1 MSKEK
6 KLARKQAKLD
16 AKKAKLDA
24 KRAKKEARYAS
35 LKSPSS
41 AVAADENPA
50 SAFDTPQRP
59 VKPKKP
65 FYMRWW
71 FYAAIVIL
79 IILIISGITS
89 LFAPSIKDDF
99 NLDGKGTLHGLTYK
113 YPSSWTP
120 ASKNSK
126 DSATYTLKK
135 DGKALGSFT
144 IAYSGSG
151 DLATKP
157 ISIAEFKTEKDQTI
171 DDYEKLSVSG
181 AEKVLYCTTS
191 FTKGDEPWVSRSALV
206 YKDNVTFAID
216 IRAQESAMDDDTA
229 KKLINGVDFKS
240 FKSGVTVRKL
250 SASYFGP
257 TKAGTAISDKSKIVV
272 YAKFSNGADGNLS
285 DWHVTNPQ
293 KLATDK
299 TSIIKIKCQ
308 DKTAKLKIV
317 CSTMSKSNYMA
328 HCKTYSY
335 SDLTHKSTGKLQGAL
350 VKATG
355 KVTQVIGSG
364 EYLIDVGG
372 GWDFG
377 KYVHII
383 SSGSEGKV
391 VEDDTI
397 TVYGKIVGDFQYET
411 VLGANKTIPEI
422 NAKYINR

>member
-65 FYMRWW
+65 FYRRWW

-272 YAKFSNGADGNLS
+272 YAKFSNGSDGNLS

-299 TSIIKIKCQ
+299 TSVIKIKCQ
-308 DKTAKLKIV
+308 DKTTKLKIV